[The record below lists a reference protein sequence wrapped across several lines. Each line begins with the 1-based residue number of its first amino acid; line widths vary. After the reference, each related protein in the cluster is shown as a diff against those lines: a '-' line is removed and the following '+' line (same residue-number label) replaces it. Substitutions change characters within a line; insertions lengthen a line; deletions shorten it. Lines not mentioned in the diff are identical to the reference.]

1 MFVQLLSLFGQQ
13 VALFWAVVGGGSGY
27 DGGGVGLLPINVG
40 FLIQVLDFNYL
51 KKNRGMNSHSIV
63 HFNSKKS
70 VGVLHF
76 WLNLISILNAY
87 FISWAKNGT
96 MNIQFLYVCSFFGSS
111 R

>member
-51 KKNRGMNSHSIV
+51 KKKSRNEFTSNSSLQLKEKRRCIAFLV
-63 HFNSKKS
+63 EFN
-70 VGVLHF
+70 
-76 WLNLISILNAY
+76 
-87 FISWAKNGT
+87 
-96 MNIQFLYVCSFFGSS
+96 
-111 R
+111 